1 MDSRL
6 RPNMLPFGRM
16 IGGEMLLRRVALLF
30 RLCGPITCAVAF
42 VDVAVSFVSR
52 CRPPQSAIVAFVER
66 YFVDGRHQ
74 KVRMFLFLIRE

>member
-6 RPNMLPFGRM
+6 RPNMLAFGRM

-52 CRPPQSAIVAFVER
+52 VALLKAPLLLR
-66 YFVDGRHQ
+66 
-74 KVRMFLFLIRE
+74 